1 MKRTIVVNLIGD
13 VARTFV
19 HESNSD
25 AFIVLE
31 EVFAQFNHG
40 SNQESELFLK
50 SGMRSLSK
58 HDCVR
63 VDGQWY
69 QCLSSGWGKVTE
81 QFVDELEKKVVEHP
95 AFNLHGAWYCLS
107 DIMWKE
113 HKRI

>member
-1 MKRTIVVNLIGD
+1 MKHTIVVNLIGD

-19 HESNSD
+19 VESKLGVD
-25 AFIVLE
+25 ALLE

-40 SNQESELFLK
+40 SGKESELFLK

-69 QCLSSGWGKVTE
+69 QCLSMGWGEVTE
-81 QFVDELEKKVVEHP
+81 QFVDELEKKVVSHSL
-95 AFNLHGAWYCLS
+95 FTLHGAWFCLS
-107 DIMWKE
+107 EVMWAE
-113 HKRI
+113 YKRI